1 METENNMHNM
11 YLQLETLINVFD
23 IDISNTENEVDE
35 EIIEMYNDIGRM
47 LHG

>member
-47 LHG
+47 LYG

>member
-1 METENNMHNM
+1 METENNIHNM

-23 IDISNTENEVDE
+23 IDISNTENEVNE

-47 LHG
+47 LYG

>member
-1 METENNMHNM
+1 MHNM

-47 LHG
+47 LYG

>member
-1 METENNMHNM
+1 M

-23 IDISNTENEVDE
+23 IDISNTENEVNE

-47 LHG
+47 LYG

>member
-1 METENNMHNM
+1 M

-47 LHG
+47 LYG

>member
-35 EIIEMYNDIGRM
+35 EIIEIYNDIGRM
-47 LHG
+47 LYG